1 MIIFIV
7 FGGSNMTDIHKRKN
21 VIIIGAGPAGIGVAL
36 ALAEMGVE
44 NFVVV
49 EQGISIQS
57 IVFRLWIP

>member
-44 NFVVV
+44 NLVVV